1 MPIIIAIIAVIAVL
15 GIGGYVLQ
23 STPAEDTLPTPSEV
37 TTRPEEALP
46 VDTEAVTDADAEPA
60 STPTTPTPPTPS
72 PTPVAEVNT
81 EMTYKAR
88 GEYLTPA
95 RTNHIIDVTLTLQDG
110 VVTDADVI
118 YDEGAG
124 FSNPHQQR
132 FDGAYKAQVVGK
144 RLDEINL
151 SRVGG
156 ASVTSRSFNEVIA
169 DIEAQIS
176 A

>member
-1 MPIIIAIIAVIAVL
+1 MPIIIAIIAVIAIL
-15 GIGGYVLQ
+15 GVGGYVLQ
-23 STPAEDTLPTPSEV
+23 SNDTVSTETSTSEV
-37 TTRPEEALP
+37 VARPEETTP
-46 VDTEAVTDADAEPA
+46 TEP
-60 STPTTPTPPTPS
+60 TPTTETPQSPS
-72 PTPVAEVNT
+72 ELATVPEVTNAT
-81 EMTYKAR
+81 VYKAR

-95 RTNHIIDVTLTLQDG
+95 RTNHIIDVTLTLEDG
-110 VVTDADVI
+110 IVTDADVV

-124 FSNPHQQR
+124 FSNPHQER

-144 RLDEINL
+144 RLDQINL

-169 DIEAQIS
+169 DIEAQIN

>member
-1 MPIIIAIIAVIAVL
+1 MPIIIAIVAVIAIL
-15 GIGGYVLQ
+15 GVGGYVLQ
-23 STPAEDTLPTPSEV
+23 SNTVEDSVIAPTEI
-37 TTRPEEALP
+37 TTRPEEATRP
-46 VDTEAVTDADAEPA
+46 TETAEVTDAEPA
-60 STPTTPTPPTPS
+60 PATTAPA
-72 PTPVAEVNT
+72 PVAET
-81 EMTYKAR
+81 SSEMTYKAR

-95 RTNHIIDVTLTLQDG
+95 RTNHIIDVTLTLENG
-110 VVTDADVI
+110 IVTAADVI
-118 YDEGAG
+118 YDEGDG

-169 DIEAQIS
+169 DIEAQIN

>member
-1 MPIIIAIIAVIAVL
+1 MPIIIVIIAIIAVFGV
-15 GIGGYVLQ
+15 GGYLLK
-23 STPAEDTLPTPSEV
+23 SNTPEAVAPTDTSA
-37 TTRPEEALP
+37 RPEEMVEVSDAGTIIENTT
-46 VDTEAVTDADAEPA
+46 DTSADTTSRTIPTAE
-60 STPTTPTPPTPS
+60 T
-72 PTPVAEVNT
+72 NT
-81 EMTYKAR
+81 YFSR

-95 RTNHIIDVTLTLQDG
+95 RTNHTIDVTLTLAGD
-110 VVTDADVI
+110 VVTDASII
-118 YDEGAG
+118 YDDGAG
-124 FSNPHQQR
+124 FSNPHQER

-169 DIEAQIS
+169 EIEAQIS